1 MLEKTKS
8 KKQAL
13 EIAKNIQF
21 LNNSKGEKSNKDTIK
36 KIAKLKMT
44 KGLI

>member
-8 KKQAL
+8 KKQGL
-13 EIAKNIQF
+13 ELVKNIQF
-21 LNNSKGEKSNKDTIK
+21 LNNSKGSKCNKDTIK

-44 KGLI
+44 KNHI